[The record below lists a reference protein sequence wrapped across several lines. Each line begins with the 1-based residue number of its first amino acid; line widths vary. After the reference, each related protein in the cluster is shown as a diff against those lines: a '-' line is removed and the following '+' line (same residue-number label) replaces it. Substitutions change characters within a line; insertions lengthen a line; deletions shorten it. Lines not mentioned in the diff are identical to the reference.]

1 MQVYA
6 KAMENLVLHVIQHMS
21 FLNSRCQEAFVVTTW
36 YQISFELADETD
48 NFKTST
54 KHALWVE
61 NFQVPTS
68 RVDLEHLTYPKL
80 IL

>member
-1 MQVYA
+1 MWNA
-6 KAMENLVLHVIQHMS
+6 SICKSNGKFSSQHMS
-21 FLNSRCQEAFVVTTW
+21 FLNLRCQEAFVITAW
-36 YQISFELADETD
+36 YQMSFEIADETD
-48 NFKTST
+48 NFKTS

-61 NFQVPTS
+61 NFQVRIS